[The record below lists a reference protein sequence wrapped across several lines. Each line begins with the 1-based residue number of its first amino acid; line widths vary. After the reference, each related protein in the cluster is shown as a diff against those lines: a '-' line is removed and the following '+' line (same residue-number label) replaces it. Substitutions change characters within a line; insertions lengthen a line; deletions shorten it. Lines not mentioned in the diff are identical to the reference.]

1 MNKKRNVML
10 TIMSIIL
17 LLAGILNLLTNVNLM
32 TSRNLMKMAM
42 EQVRLSG
49 AILTVYLVVCI
60 IFGMLE
66 IVCGVYGLKAA
77 KHFEFGETCFQ
88 LAIALVAAAVFIFIF
103 NLFVNEFTATSLGG
117 FVFPLLYLYSIRFCK

>member
-1 MNKKRNVML
+1 ML

-17 LLAGILNLLTNVNLM
+17 LLAGILNLVTNVTLM
-32 TSRNLMKMAM
+32 TSGNLMKMAM
-42 EQVRLSG
+42 EQVKLSG
-49 AILTVYLVVCI
+49 GILTVYLIVCI

-77 KHFEFGETCFQ
+77 KHFEFGETYFQ

-103 NLFVNEFTATSLGG
+103 NFFVNGFTATSLGG

>member
-1 MNKKRNVML
+1 ML

-17 LLAGILNLLTNVNLM
+17 LLAGILNLVTNVTLM
-32 TSRNLMKMAM
+32 TSGNLMKMAM
-42 EQVRLSG
+42 EQVKLSG
-49 AILTVYLVVCI
+49 GILTVYLIVCI

-77 KHFEFGETCFQ
+77 KHFVFGETCFQ

-103 NLFVNEFTATSLGG
+103 NFFVNGFTATSLGG

>member
-1 MNKKRNVML
+1 ML

-17 LLAGILNLLTNVNLM
+17 LLAGILNLVTLM
-32 TSRNLMKMAM
+32 TSGNLMKMAM
-42 EQVRLSG
+42 EQVKLSG
-49 AILTVYLVVCI
+49 GILTVYLIVCI

-103 NLFVNEFTATSLGG
+103 NFFVNGFTATSLGG

>member
-17 LLAGILNLLTNVNLM
+17 LLAGILNLLTNVTLM
-32 TSRNLMKMAM
+32 TSRSLMKMAM

-60 IFGMLE
+60 IFGML
-66 IVCGVYGLKAA
+66 
-77 KHFEFGETCFQ
+77 
-88 LAIALVAAAVFIFIF
+88 
-103 NLFVNEFTATSLGG
+103 
-117 FVFPLLYLYSIRFCK
+117 

>member
-1 MNKKRNVML
+1 ML

-17 LLAGILNLLTNVNLM
+17 LLAGILNLVTNVTLM
-32 TSRNLMKMAM
+32 TSGNLMKMAM
-42 EQVRLSG
+42 EQVKLSG
-49 AILTVYLVVCI
+49 GILTVYLIVCI

-66 IVCGVYGLKAA
+66 IVYGLKAA

-103 NLFVNEFTATSLGG
+103 NFFVNGFTATSLGG

>member
-17 LLAGILNLLTNVNLM
+17 LLAGILNLVTNVTLM
-32 TSRNLMKMAM
+32 TSGNLMKMAM
-42 EQVRLSG
+42 EQVKLSG
-49 AILTVYLVVCI
+49 GILTVYLIVCI

-66 IVCGVYGLKAA
+66 IVCGVYGLKAG

-103 NLFVNEFTATSLGG
+103 NFFVNGFTATSLGG

>member
-17 LLAGILNLLTNVNLM
+17 LLAGILNLVTNVTLM
-32 TSRNLMKMAM
+32 TSGNLMKMAM
-42 EQVRLSG
+42 EQVKLSG
-49 AILTVYLVVCI
+49 GILTVYLIVCI

-77 KHFEFGETCFQ
+77 KHFESGETCF
-88 LAIALVAAAVFIFIF
+88 
-103 NLFVNEFTATSLGG
+103 
-117 FVFPLLYLYSIRFCK
+117 